1 MSRADDLAKVDVAL
15 TRVARIANSRRAA
28 RERSRLSGVDL
39 LPTAVWTLA
48 AVNRLGPVRLT
59 ELAGE
64 MELEPSRIS
73 KEVNRLAEV
82 GLVEQETD
90 PTDRRAVLI
99 TATDKGA
106 DAWDRYR
113 KAVDQQLARTL
124 EGWTDRDITK
134 LAALLT
140 RLSAAVAGES
150 T

>member
-15 TRVARIANSRRAA
+15 TRIGRIANSRRAA

-59 ELAGE
+59 ELAAE
-64 MELEPSRIS
+64 MELEPSRVS
-73 KEVNRLAEV
+73 KEVNRLVDA
-82 GLVEQETD
+82 GLVAQETD
-90 PTDRRAVLI
+90 TSDRRAIQI

-106 DAWDRYR
+106 DAWRRYR

-124 EGWTDRDITK
+124 DSWSDRD
-134 LAALLT
+134 LNQLSSLLT